1 MWARERCNDF
11 FIERSK
17 NGNLTDCPNGPLE
30 LRRAFHRHP
39 YRGAQKCDAC
49 KKASRKDS
57 KVVQLARQKANVA
70 LGERPEYVGA
80 LFLGELEIPD
90 EFHEAHLLRRGEVDA
105 MRSSWESFSLAN
117 GHLPSHELEREWA
130 TRFSAFNVGLNAGVR
145 TESSSKLA
153 PTFGQRMS
161 GEDDNR
167 GMTAAADET
176 SRSLRQQTGTI
187 VDEAAS
193 QDTHD
198 QDFYKISSW
207 TNSSTYTTAEESG
220 APQEPHREAHDNSN
234 DSNSATGSSS
244 SQSTRAR
251 PWDL

>member
-17 NGNLTDCPNGPLE
+17 NRNLTDCPNGPLE

-57 KVVQLARQKANVA
+57 KLVQSARQKANVA

-145 TESSSKLA
+145 TQSSKLA
-153 PTFGQRMS
+153 PTFGERMS

-167 GMTAAADET
+167 GVTAAADEP
-176 SRSLRQQTGTI
+176 SRSLRQETSTT
-187 VDEAAS
+187 VDETAS

-207 TNSSTYTTAEESG
+207 TNNSTYTTADESG
-220 APQEPHREAHDNSN
+220 APQEPHREVHDNSN